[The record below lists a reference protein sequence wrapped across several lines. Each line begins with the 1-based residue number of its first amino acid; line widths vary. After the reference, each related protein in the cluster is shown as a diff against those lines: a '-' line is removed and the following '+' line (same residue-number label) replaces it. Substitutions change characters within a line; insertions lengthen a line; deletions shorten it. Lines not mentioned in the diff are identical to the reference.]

1 MKLKIGFILSR
12 PFVPFLNE
20 LLPNVEIYCEIT
32 QLVAD
37 HNSEVEH
44 LYKIHVNEMDCFIFS
59 GSIFYHALTDKV
71 GFPAKPCYVIDDFEG
86 NLNDIFLRLLL
97 NDRQVDFKRV
107 FIDIACSFN
116 DYLGLKTFLKKSDWP
131 YFNRIDD
138 KYIEIEELTNKTLAQ
153 HIKLHEEGKIDLS
166 ITRFGTMVKIL
177 DDLGYKV
184 VYMYPPKE
192 YLFNFIMQIVS
203 SFHRKQTQSQLS
215 GAIVINI
222 RNVSAER
229 REVITS
235 ELNAYFMN
243 LAQLNGCDF
252 MFQINC
258 EKIEILTLHRDLEI
272 LTKGFTDS
280 AALKAPIDQYEEEII
295 IGIGTGKN
303 IYSAKVNAYKAID
316 YSNNSSD
323 LYFVN
328 EENILL
334 GPIGADDS
342 ISMDSIPSDRLQ
354 YFSNKFHV
362 DHMNLQKIVA
372 FTKLKDTTKITGSE
386 LADYL
391 KITLRSANRLIN
403 RIEENGGAKCY
414 TEKLGEGRG
423 RPKRYCEMIFIKEL

>member
-12 PFVPFLNE
+12 PLVPFLNE

-37 HNSEVEH
+37 HNSEVEN
-44 LYKIHVNEMDCFIFS
+44 LYKTHVDEMDCFICS
-59 GSIFYHALTDKV
+59 GSIFYHALTKKV

-107 FIDIACSFN
+107 FIDTACPFN
-116 DYLGLKTFLKKSDWP
+116 DYLGLKTFLKESDWP
-131 YFNRIDD
+131 HFNSIDD
-138 KYIEIEELTNKTLAQ
+138 KYIDIEELTNTTLAQ

-166 ITRFGTMVKIL
+166 ITRFGTIVKIL

-184 VYMYPPKE
+184 IYMYPPKE

-203 SFHRKQTQSQLS
+203 SFHLKQSKSQLS
-215 GAIVINI
+215 GAVVLNI
-222 RNVSAER
+222 HNVSSER
-229 REVITS
+229 REAITN

-243 LAQLNGCDF
+243 LAQLNGYEF
-252 MFQINC
+252 IFQINY
-258 EKIEILTLHRDLEI
+258 EKIEILTLYRDLEI

-280 AALKAPIDQYEEEII
+280 TVLKTFIDPYEEKIM

-303 IYSAKVNAYKAID
+303 IYSAKVNAYKALD

-328 EENILL
+328 EENTLL

-342 ISMDSIPSDRLQ
+342 ISIDSIPNERLQ

-372 FTKLKDTTKITGSE
+372 LTKLKDTTKITGSE

-403 RIEENGGAKCY
+403 RIEEHGGAKCY
-414 TEKLGEGRG
+414 TEKRGEGRG
-423 RPKRYCEMIFIKEL
+423 RPKRYCEMIFIKDL